1 MNLFLMGQA
10 VTLNDTRNTGRGL
23 STGQASLGRRAQDP
37 LTAFFRAVLWMA
49 MALSAAFGLGMN
61 VAVAAETKIGFVNTE
76 RILRESALAK
86 ASQQKLEQEFAKR
99 EKSIQE
105 SVVKFREITEK
116 LERDAA
122 VMAES
127 ERVKRQREAAELE
140 RDLQRRQREFREDLN
155 QRRNEEL
162 AVVIERANR
171 AIRQIAE
178 AEKFDI
184 IFQEAVYASPRID
197 ITEKVLRSL
206 NAAAR

>member
-1 MNLFLMGQA
+1 MPSLVVRISDLIREKMAKNPNWSLVLPMFLKRFSIG
-10 VTLNDTRNTGRGL
+10 VGL
-23 STGQASLGRRAQDP
+23 SALLLAFAPVSAQD
-37 LTAFFRAVLWMA
+37 
-49 MALSAAFGLGMN
+49 S
-61 VAVAAETKIGFVNTE
+61 KIGFVNTE
-76 RILRESALAK
+76 RILRESAPAK

-99 EKSIQE
+99 EKGIQE
-105 SVVKFREITEK
+105 AAAKLKESTAR

-122 VMAES
+122 VMPES

-162 AVVIERANR
+162 AGVIERANR

-206 NAAAR
+206 NSAAR